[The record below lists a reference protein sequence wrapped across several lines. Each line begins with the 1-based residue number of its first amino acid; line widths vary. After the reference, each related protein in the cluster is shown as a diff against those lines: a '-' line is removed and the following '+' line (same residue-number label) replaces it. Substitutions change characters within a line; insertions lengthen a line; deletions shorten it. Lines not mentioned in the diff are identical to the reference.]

1 METTPK
7 ISRNLISRPSNSAC
21 ILKLER
27 TNNDLCQLE
36 RKMTSYVC
44 EPNTY
49 NLFIKSETL
58 RQTLQSLKNT
68 NAELIKALKRE
79 KDLKIDLFEKTMA
92 QIRSYLEIQKSVE
105 EYSNMLRY

>member
-7 ISRNLISRPSNSAC
+7 MSKNLLYRPSKSGC

-27 TNNDLCQLE
+27 TNNDLSYLE
-36 RKMTSYVC
+36 KKMTSYVC

-49 NLFIKSETL
+49 TLFIKSESL
-58 RQTLQSLKNT
+58 RQTLRSLKHA

-79 KDLKIDLFEKTMA
+79 KDLKIDLFEKTMD
-92 QIRSYLEIQKSVE
+92 QIRSYMELQKSVE
-105 EYSNMLRY
+105 EYSSMLRY